1 VAAVTTADGCAVIAS
16 DAVHYYEELE
26 RDWAFAVAADL
37 PQLYRAYDQL
47 RELAAQAGTEIVAGH
62 DPQVFTRFPGRGDG
76 GHVVRIGSAAASG
89 FG

>member
-47 RELAAQAGTEIVAGH
+47 RELAGQAGTEIVAGH

-76 GHVVRIGSAAASG
+76 GHVVRIGTAAASV